1 MNIGIMGCAG
11 FVMMATAKLPFPNVS
26 ICGESNV
33 MGLYANE

>member
-1 MNIGIMGCAG
+1 MNIGIMGRAG
-11 FVMMATAKLPFPNVS
+11 FGMMATAKLPFPRVG